1 MARWLLRYEMSSLLE
16 NPFSVKYTC
25 WSILFAN
32 LDVQYLAGCG
42 LCGGGHSTLFRRVDL
57 FLAIT
62 GSVDTIVHST
72 GLPKYKNILYKYKIN
87 NINKYLCDN
96 FTFETLFSKFK
107 NFNLSGNPVW

>member
-72 GLPKYKNILYKYKIN
+72 GLPKLQRIKKKKI
-87 NINKYLCDN
+87 IIKLKYLCDN
-96 FTFETLFSKFK
+96 FTFANIIYKV
-107 NFNLSGNPVW
+107 LS

>member
-25 WSILFAN
+25 SWSILFAN

-72 GLPKYKNILYKYKIN
+72 GLPKLQRIKKKKI
-87 NINKYLCDN
+87 IIKLKYLCDN
-96 FTFETLFSKFK
+96 FTFANIIHKV
-107 NFNLSGNPVW
+107 LS